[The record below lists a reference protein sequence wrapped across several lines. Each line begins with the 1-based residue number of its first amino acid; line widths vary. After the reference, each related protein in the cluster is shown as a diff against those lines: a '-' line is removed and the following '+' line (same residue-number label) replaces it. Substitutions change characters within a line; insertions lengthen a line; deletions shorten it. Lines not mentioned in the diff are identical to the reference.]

1 MYDQQMKTIEVIPDP
16 PVITI
21 DGTAG
26 SGKGTIS
33 LQLAKKLGWH
43 FLDSGVLYRALA
55 LLYLWH
61 SEGLNLNLSGL
72 ITDPKLVNLSKTT
85 QTENLLINLAS
96 AMQVEIDDRQNIFL
110 SHNNKNRD
118 ITLEVRSEICG
129 SLASQVAVFPKVRA
143 VLLEIQRHF
152 LRPPGLV
159 ADGRDMGTV
168 VFPNAVL
175 KIFLD
180 ADAKIRAT
188 RRHLQLKELG
198 VGGTLHNRV
207 NELSE
212 RDLRDS
218 SRVAAPLK
226 PAADAIIIDTT
237 TMTIP
242 EVFAIV
248 VEQVN
253 LIV

>member
-1 MYDQQMKTIEVIPDP
+1 MTTINVLYPAR
-16 PVITI
+16 VITI

-43 FLDSGVLYRALA
+43 FLDSGVIYRALS
-55 LLYLWH
+55 LLYIWNDPNYDP
-61 SEGLNLNLSGL
+61 LNLKESRLLDLAVKMQLEIDDQQKVYLNDQNNNKRDVTS
-72 ITDPKLVNLSKTT
+72 IIR
-85 QTENLLINLAS
+85 TEVFGNLAS
-96 AMQVEIDDRQNIFL
+96 QLAVIP
-110 SHNNKNRD
+110 S
-118 ITLEVRSEICG
+118 VR
-129 SLASQVAVFPKVRA
+129 VA
-143 VLLEIQRHF
+143 LLEKQRQF
-152 LRPPGLV
+152 LRSPGLV

-168 VFPNAVL
+168 VFPEAIL
-175 KIFLD
+175 KFFLD

-188 RRHLQLKELG
+188 RRHIQLKELG
-198 VGGTLHNRV
+198 VGGTLHNRID
-207 NELSE
+207 ELSE

-218 SRVAAPLK
+218 QRVIAPLK

-237 TMTIP
+237 TMTIN

-248 VEQVN
+248 ANQVD

>member
-1 MYDQQMKTIEVIPDP
+1 MTTINVLYP
-16 PVITI
+16 PRVITI

-43 FLDSGVLYRALA
+43 FLDSGVIYRALS
-55 LLYLWH
+55 LLYVWNDPNYDP
-61 SEGLNLNLSGL
+61 LNLKES
-72 ITDPKLVNLSKTT
+72 KLLDLAVKMQLEIDDQQKVYLNDQNNNKRDVTSIIR
-85 QTENLLINLAS
+85 TEIFGNLAS
-96 AMQVEIDDRQNIFL
+96 QLAVIP
-110 SHNNKNRD
+110 S
-118 ITLEVRSEICG
+118 VR
-129 SLASQVAVFPKVRA
+129 VA
-143 VLLEIQRHF
+143 LLEKQRQF
-152 LRPPGLV
+152 LRSPGLV

-168 VFPNAVL
+168 VFPEAIL
-175 KIFLD
+175 KFFLD

-198 VGGTLHNRV
+198 VGGNLHNRID
-207 NELSE
+207 ELSE

-218 SRVAAPLK
+218 QRVIAPLK

-237 TMTIP
+237 TMTIN

-248 VEQVN
+248 VNQVD

>member
-1 MYDQQMKTIEVIPDP
+1 MYDPHMTTINVLYPAR
-16 PVITI
+16 VITI

-43 FLDSGVLYRALA
+43 FLDSGVIYRALS
-55 LLYLWH
+55 LLYIWNDPNYDP
-61 SEGLNLNLSGL
+61 LNLKESRLLDLAVKMQLEIDDQQKVYLNDQNNNKRDVTS
-72 ITDPKLVNLSKTT
+72 IIR
-85 QTENLLINLAS
+85 TEVFGNLAS
-96 AMQVEIDDRQNIFL
+96 QLAVIP
-110 SHNNKNRD
+110 S
-118 ITLEVRSEICG
+118 VR
-129 SLASQVAVFPKVRA
+129 VA
-143 VLLEIQRHF
+143 LLEKQRQI
-152 LRPPGLV
+152 LRSPGLV

-168 VFPNAVL
+168 VFPEAIL
-175 KIFLD
+175 KFFLD

-188 RRHLQLKELG
+188 RRHIQLKELG
-198 VGGTLHNRV
+198 VGGTLHNRID
-207 NELSE
+207 ELSE

-218 SRVAAPLK
+218 QRVIAPLK

-237 TMTIP
+237 TMTIN

-248 VEQVN
+248 ANQVD

>member
-1 MYDQQMKTIEVIPDP
+1 MTKINVLHPTR
-16 PVITI
+16 VITI

-43 FLDSGVLYRALA
+43 FLDSGVIYRALS
-55 LLYLWH
+55 LLYIWDNPNYDPRDLH
-61 SEGLNLNLSGL
+61 EGRLLDLAVNMQLEIDDQQKVYLNDQNNNKREVTS
-72 ITDPKLVNLSKTT
+72 IIR
-85 QTENLLINLAS
+85 TEVFGNLAS
-96 AMQVEIDDRQNIFL
+96 QLAVIP
-110 SHNNKNRD
+110 S
-118 ITLEVRSEICG
+118 VR
-129 SLASQVAVFPKVRA
+129 VA
-143 VLLEIQRHF
+143 LLEKQRQF
-152 LRPPGLV
+152 LRSPGLV

-168 VFPNAVL
+168 VFPEAIL
-175 KIFLD
+175 KFFLD

-188 RRHLQLKELG
+188 RRHIQLKELG
-198 VGGTLHNRV
+198 VGGTLHNRID
-207 NELSE
+207 ELSE

-218 SRVAAPLK
+218 QRVIAPLK

-237 TMTIP
+237 TMTIN

-248 VEQVN
+248 ANQVD

>member
-1 MYDQQMKTIEVIPDP
+1 MNTTNITPR
-16 PVITI
+16 VITI

-33 LQLAKKLGWH
+33 LKLAQELGWH
-43 FLDSGVLYRALA
+43 FLDSGVLYRALGV
-55 LLYLWH
+55 LYLWH
-61 SEGLNLNLSGL
+61 VKQNHSKSS
-72 ITDPKLVNLSKTT
+72 DSQLVNIDQLDQIDLQEDTLVKLAVGMQVDFYERKILLSYKNHQIEDITSLVRS
-85 QTENLLINLAS
+85 EFCGNLAS
-96 AMQVEIDDRQNIFL
+96 RLALFPTVRDALLSKQREFL
-110 SHNNKNRD
+110 K
-118 ITLEVRSEICG
+118 
-129 SLASQVAVFPKVRA
+129 A
-143 VLLEIQRHF
+143 
-152 LRPPGLV
+152 PGLV

-168 VFPNAVL
+168 VFPEAII
-175 KIFLD
+175 KFFLD
-180 ADAKIRAT
+180 ADANIRAS

-198 VGGTLHNRV
+198 VGGNLHNRV

-218 SRVAAPLK
+218 QRVVAPLK

-237 TMTIP
+237 TMTIN

-248 VEQVN
+248 VDQVN